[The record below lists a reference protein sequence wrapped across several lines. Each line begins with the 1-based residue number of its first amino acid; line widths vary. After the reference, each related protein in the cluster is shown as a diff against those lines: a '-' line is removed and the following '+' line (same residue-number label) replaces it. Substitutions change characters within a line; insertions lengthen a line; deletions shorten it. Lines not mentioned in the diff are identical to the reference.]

1 MLNKRLVGVVTVKDG
16 WAVQSFGYNRYL
28 PLGKPECLVQ
38 NLDRWGVDEI
48 LLQVIDRLPGPGG
61 EPDFRLLERIGRL
74 GLETPL
80 MYGGGV
86 RSLRHGLEAV
96 HSGADRV
103 VLDSILRDD
112 LAVARA
118 LSEHLGA
125 QAVVASLPVS
135 LNGDAIEWLDYRSGK
150 SDPLAPEVLA
160 LARDAVI
167 SEFLLID
174 WKNEGHPGAFD
185 MRLLRHFPLP
195 EVSRIAFGG
204 LSEAAQMSGLL
215 ALPEVSAV
223 AVGNFLSY
231 KEHAVQKYREA
242 LRGAPVRPAAYKANF
257 PMLSDV

>member
-1 MLNKRLVGVVTVKDG
+1 MLSKRLVGVVTVKDG
-16 WAVQSFGYNRYL
+16 WAVQSFGYKRYL

-48 LLQVIDRLPGPGG
+48 LLQVIDRSVSSDG
-61 EPDFRLLERIGRL
+61 EPDFRLLERIGQL

-86 RSLRHGLEAV
+86 RSLRHGLDAV
-96 HSGADRV
+96 HLGADRV

-112 LAVARA
+112 LAVVGA
-118 LSEHLGA
+118 LSENLGA

-135 LNGDAIEWLDYRSGK
+135 LNGNAIEWLDYRSG
-150 SDPLAPEVLA
+150 SSCPLSPEVLA
-160 LARDAVI
+160 IARDSVI

-195 EVSRIAFGG
+195 EVPRIAFGG
-204 LSEAAQMSGLL
+204 LSEAIQMSGLL

-231 KEHAVQKYREA
+231 REHAVQKYKEA
-242 LRGAPVRPAAYKANF
+242 LRGAPVRPAAYQANF